1 VFWSEK
7 WSFLGV
13 KTRLGVSLF
22 GEIWCTL
29 AIVNYSTR
37 KWWKLTRKRVWKV
50 CFGVKNDRFWCFW
63 ATFAESD
70 FTFLTFPAKRDLTVV
85 EVVCSGHVFPISVS
99 WKMTVFAHGPEKR
112 RFGVFSGS
120 KHEFSWCCR
129 CYGQIALSLNR
140 FWRVLVGF
148 EHLARPVSGV
158 MMYYGLLRV
167 VKTRVLEWKWRV
179 FGCFWRVLGVR
190 VSLFGEIWC
199 TLAIVNYSNRGCWN
213 LCVRRPLFEGPEDLC
228 SDQGPHSWLCE

>member
-1 VFWSEK
+1 
-7 WSFLGV
+7 
-13 KTRLGVSLF
+13 
-22 GEIWCTL
+22 
-29 AIVNYSTR
+29 
-37 KWWKLTRKRVWKV
+37 
-50 CFGVKNDRFWCFW
+50 
-63 ATFAESD
+63 
-70 FTFLTFPAKRDLTVV
+70 
-85 EVVCSGHVFPISVS
+85 
-99 WKMTVFAHGPEKR
+99 MTVFGVFGQLLLNPISRFWRFRLNAIWPWLRWSVQVMFFRFLFREKLRVFAKNAHGPEKR

-179 FGCFWRVLGVR
+179 FGCFWCVLGVR

-199 TLAIVNYSNRGCWN
+199 TLAIVNYSNRGCWD